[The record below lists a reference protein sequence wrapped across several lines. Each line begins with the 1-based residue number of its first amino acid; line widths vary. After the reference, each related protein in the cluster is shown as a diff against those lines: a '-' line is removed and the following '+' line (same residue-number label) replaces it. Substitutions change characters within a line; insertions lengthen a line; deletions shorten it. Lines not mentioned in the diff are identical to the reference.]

1 MNIHAA
7 ARALLAAVLALACAA
22 PALAQKKT
30 IDTSRLMPTV
40 GVSEGSANGVRYRLY
55 SNNMRAPVVRI
66 GGVPQP
72 TRLVLLA
79 RHDGSLAPS
88 DEITLLDSVART
100 LVTKKSAYY
109 VVAIVGH
116 RAREG
121 GDWNAEG
128 DKLVADYRHVYD
140 HLKQHHPRISERST
154 AIGGISFAGFQLGG
168 RAAWDGWVTSLG
180 GVTLINAG
188 IDSNWAS
195 RNLKV
200 PVVNRICANDTY
212 SDSPNGNAGGNTL
225 MRLLPATVK
234 PRSDAKTDPACNG
247 HTFRQQW
254 AGELATG
261 IDRLF

>member
-1 MNIHAA
+1 MNIHVA
-7 ARALLAAVLALACAA
+7 ARALLAVVLSLACAA

-30 IDTSRLMPTV
+30 IDSNRLIQPV
-40 GVSEGSANGVRYRLY
+40 RVSEGSANGVPYRLY
-55 SNNMRAPVVRI
+55 IDITRAPMVRI

-79 RHDGSLAPS
+79 RHDGSLVPS
-88 DEITLLDSVART
+88 DEITLLDSVAHRL
-100 LVTKKSAYY
+100 LVKKDAYY
-109 VVAIVGH
+109 IVAIVGH

-140 HLKQHHPRISERST
+140 HIKQGHPRISERAT

-180 GVTLINAG
+180 GVAVINAG
-188 IDSNWAS
+188 IDSNWAA

-200 PVVNRICANDTY
+200 PVVNRICANDTG
-212 SDSPNGNAGGNTL
+212 SDSLNGNAGGNNL
-225 MRLLPATVK
+225 MSLLPAIVK
-234 PRSDAKTDPACNG
+234 PRSDARTDPACNG

-254 AGELATG
+254 ADELASG

>member
-1 MNIHAA
+1 MNIHVA
-7 ARALLAAVLALACAA
+7 ARILLAAALALAGAA

-30 IDTSRLMPTV
+30 IDSSRLMPPV
-40 GVSEGSANGVRYRLY
+40 GVSEDSANGVPYRLY
-55 SNNMRAPVVRI
+55 SDNMRAPVVRI
-66 GGVPQP
+66 KGVSQP
-72 TRLVLLA
+72 MRLVLLA
-79 RHDGSLAPS
+79 RHDGSLAPG
-88 DEITLLDSVART
+88 DEITLLDSVARR
-100 LVTKKSAYY
+100 LVVKKDAYY

-140 HLKQHHPRISERST
+140 HIKQRHPRISERNT

-180 GVTLINAG
+180 GVAVITAG
-188 IDSNWAS
+188 IDSNWAAG
-195 RNLKV
+195 NLKV
-200 PVVNRICANDTY
+200 PVVNRICANDTG
-212 SDSPNGNAGGNTL
+212 SDSPNGNAGGNNL

-234 PRSDAKTDPACNG
+234 SRSDAKTDPACND

-254 AGELATG
+254 AGELVDG